1 MSCSNNQILRK
12 GYYRKPY
19 YRSDGVY
26 VQGTKVD
33 PVCITDLGEKG
44 KRGPK
49 DKAIIQKRERSQKRV
64 NKKYDEPKCKQGE
77 IVKSGYE
84 KGVYKRKG
92 YYRADGTWVRPTT
105 VARSEVGPTCVKD
118 KGNKGKGN
126 KLPVV
131 LKKDVLKKYG
141 YENVNEMTELSRH
154 RALSRAVKDL
164 DNLSL
169 YRRLVYISTLNKNTN
184 PSVSKKIKDDANW
197 IKEKYGFKE
206 ATGGSRKGSRKRS
219 KRKVSRKGS
228 KKQSRKRSRKRSC

>member
-1 MSCSNNQILRK
+1 MTCSNKQLQRK

-26 VQGTKVD
+26 VQGTQVD
-33 PVCITDLGEKG
+33 PIYISDLCEKG
-44 KRGPK
+44 KCSFK
-49 DKAIIQKRERSQKRV
+49 DIILKRERSQKSV

-77 IVKSGYE
+77 IVKSGYT
-84 KGVYKRKG
+84 KGEYKRKG
-92 YYRADGTWVRPTT
+92 YYRSDGTWVRPTI
-105 VARSEVGPTCVKD
+105 VARSEVGPSCVKD
-118 KGNKGKGN
+118 KGKKGKGK

-141 YENVNEMTELSRH
+141 YANVNDMTELSRH

-164 DNLSL
+164 NNLSL

-184 PSVSKKIKDDANW
+184 PLVSKKIKDDANW

-206 ATGGSRKGSRKRS
+206 TNSILRKDS
-219 KRKVSRKGS
+219 KRKTSKKLSRKT
-228 KKQSRKRSRKRSC
+228 KISC